1 MSKLTS
7 LLFLILLAAPALN
20 AQIRSSED
28 AARDDL
34 DYYGDEPDRASQEER
49 FVDNLWFGGGIQLGF
64 QGGNGISFFN
74 VGLSPMVGYKVTP
87 NVSFGPRVSVNYNAF
102 RCEFNDVKSNYV
114 TWEAGLFGRL
124 KVFNQFFIHGEYSLE
139 NRRLIFQCA
148 EPTKQIR
155 SMPYLGVG
163 YTSGFPGGMGSEILL
178 LFRLRQDGQNIVESP
193 YTIRAGLNFNF

>member
-1 MSKLTS
+1 MPKYVALI
-7 LLFLILLAAPALN
+7 LLFLFSAPTLS

-34 DYYGDEPDRASQEER
+34 DYYSEGEKRAPQEER
-49 FVDNLWFGGGIQLGF
+49 FIDNLWFGGGVQLGYQANNAVSLF
-64 QGGNGISFFN
+64 TI
-74 VGLSPMVGYKVTP
+74 GLSPMVGYKVTP
-87 NVSFGPRVSVNYNAF
+87 NVSFGPRISVNYNAF
-102 RCEFNDVKSNYV
+102 RCEANDVKSNYM

-124 KVFNQFFIHGEYSLE
+124 KVFNQFFVHGEYSLE

-163 YTSGFPGGMGSEILL
+163 YTSGFPGGAGSEILL
-178 LFRLRQDGQNIVESP
+178 LFRLRRDGDAIIEPP
-193 YTIRAGLNFNF
+193 YVIRAGFNFNF